1 MNDWK
6 IHFSRKY
13 RSLNGR
19 PGGVDG
25 IPVKYDMNIIEQNEL
40 YNLKDD
46 PGELYNIYNEFPE
59 IAKKMEELGEKA
71 RIELGD
77 NLTGIKGVGIR

>member
-1 MNDWK
+1 
-6 IHFSRKY
+6 
-13 RSLNGR
+13 
-19 PGGVDG
+19 
-25 IPVKYDMNIIEQNEL
+25 MNIIEQNEL

-46 PGELYNIYNEFPE
+46 PRELYNVYNKFPE

-77 NLTGIKGVGIR
+77 NLTGREGYDLRINKN